1 MLTPTQAP
9 ESPLARRVTD
19 WLEPRTWIILNTLV
33 IGWHSSHWSGIAWG
47 VFASV
52 FCAVI
57 PMLFIQRGV
66 KKGKYG
72 DRHVGSRK
80 QRFVVLPFVFLSV
93 AVGLGVMLA
102 GGAPQEMVA
111 MVVTMM
117 VTLFAL
123 TAITFAW
130 KISVHQAV
138 AAGSVAMIA
147 VAYGPWALAGF
158 ALVALVGWS
167 RIKLRDHTPSQVA
180 AGTAL
185 GALLAVLTF
194 APLR

>member
-1 MLTPTQAP
+1 MPASKSPTAQ
-9 ESPLARRVTD
+9 RITD
-19 WLEPRTWIILNTLV
+19 VLEPRTWIVLNTLV

-47 VFASV
+47 VFAAA

-57 PMLFIQRGV
+57 PMVFIKRGV
-66 KKGKYG
+66 QKGKYG

-80 QRFVVLPFVFLSV
+80 QRFVVLPFILLSV

-102 GGAPQEMVA
+102 GGAPQEMIA

-138 AAGSVAMIA
+138 ASGSVVMIA

-167 RIKLRDHTPSQVA
+167 RIELRDHTPSQVA
-180 AGTAL
+180 AGTVL